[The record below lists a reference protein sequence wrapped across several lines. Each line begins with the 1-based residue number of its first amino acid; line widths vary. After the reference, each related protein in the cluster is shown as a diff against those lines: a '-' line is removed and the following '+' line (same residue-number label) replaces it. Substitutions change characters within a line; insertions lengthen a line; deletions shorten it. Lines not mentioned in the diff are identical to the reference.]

1 MTNFKSIISI
11 VFLVTTGLNFS
22 SPVFAQSYLNF
33 QLRDALCR
41 QNWAAAIAIIDRMK
55 EAAPSQIRHL
65 NNYRASLVNL
75 RNSRAR
81 LAGWPPA
88 AYCAGEIPAST
99 NTPSNNPTNTPSNN
113 PTTSTPNI
121 PNNPPVN
128 IPQFIPATP
137 QSTPQNQSVPLNN
150 QNNQNNTV
158 PTFNQNNLNVGMIN
172 PSLPMGMVTE
182 APNPN
187 CRWVS
192 FTSPQETRFVNGYW
206 NCE

>member
-1 MTNFKSIISI
+1 MANFKSIISG
-11 VFLVTTGLNFS
+11 VFLVTTGLSFS
-22 SPVFAQSYLNF
+22 PPVFAQNYLNI

-41 QNWAAAIAIIDRMK
+41 QNWAAAIAVIDRMK
-55 EAAPSQIRHL
+55 EVAPNQTRQL
-65 NNYRASLVNL
+65 NDYRASLVNL

-88 AYCAGEIPAST
+88 AYCSGDIPAPT
-99 NTPSNNPTNTPSNN
+99 NNPANN

-121 PNNPPVN
+121 QNNNPVNTPQIIYPV
-128 IPQFIPATP
+128 P

-150 QNNQNNTV
+150 QNNTV
-158 PTFNQNNLNVGMIN
+158 PTFNQNNLSVGMIN

-192 FTSPQETRFVNGYW
+192 LTLSQETRFVNGYW